1 MKNLEIDRNIR
12 LEAVKMWIAKE
23 IFETIERD
31 RIYLQPWLP
40 FVELTT
46 ELTDTKNF
54 IQSILNQP
62 QIKKDEIYS
71 IWFKNEFAG
80 LIGFKETDWL
90 NRKTELGYWLA
101 EKMQGKGIATKCVEK
116 LSRYAFQKLKL
127 NRIQIKTAVGNSKS
141 AAIPKRLGFKYEGV
155 ERDGEKHNHSFVDL
169 EIYSILKT
177 DYKTT

>member
-1 MKNLEIDRNIR
+1 
-12 LEAVKMWIAKE
+12 MWMAKE

-31 RIYLQPWLP
+31 RNYLQPWLP

-46 ELTDTKNF
+46 KLADTENF

-80 LIGFKETDWL
+80 LIGFKDTDWL

-116 LSRYAFQKLKL
+116 LIRYTFQKLKL
-127 NRIQIKTAVGNSKS
+127 NRIQIKTAVGNLNS
-141 AAIPKRLGFKYEGV
+141 AAIPKRLGFKFEGI
-155 ERDGEKHNHSFVDL
+155 ERDGEKHNQTFVDL

-177 DYKTT
+177 DYKTAL